1 MADAMV
7 RHIGEIEDLKYAG
20 KYAEAR
26 KRVESYL
33 LKHADDYRLYEELA
47 DISLYEGDLER
58 AETSMEVARKLH
70 PESATGT
77 YLMGYILL
85 SKGRFSEGVELLGKA
100 NELFPN
106 NPEIL
111 RNLGWGNT
119 VLGEVSKGIVLL
131 ERALNLAPDDALIME
146 DLGVA
151 LISDGR
157 IMEGEEYLRKA
168 GKEDRIAELKSI
180 MRAS

>member
-20 KYAEAR
+20 KYDEAR

-47 DISLYEGDLER
+47 DISLYEGDLDR
-58 AETSMEVARKLH
+58 AENSMEVARKLH

-85 SKGRFSEGVELLGKA
+85 SKGRFAEGVELLQKA
-100 NELFPN
+100 NVLFPN

-111 RNLGWGNT
+111 RNLGWGCT
-119 VLGEVSKGIVLL
+119 VLGEVAKGIVLL
-131 ERALNLAPDDALIME
+131 ERALNLSPDDALIME

-151 LISDGR
+151 LISDGQV
-157 IMEGEEYLRKA
+157 MSGEEYLRKA
-168 GKEDRIAELKSI
+168 GKEDRISELKAI
-180 MRAS
+180 MRTP